1 MCAQRID
8 FPAIPMDTSAEA
20 SRVQIDLWRRMSPS
34 ERAHLASEMTRAVEE
49 LCMAGIRMRHPQ
61 ASERECFLRL
71 ALIKL
76 GPELTRKAYPEAV
89 PLLGLRP

>member
-20 SRVQIDLWRRMSPS
+20 SRVQIDLLRRMSPS
-34 ERAHLASEMTRAVEE
+34 ERAHLASELTRAVED
-49 LCMAGIRMRHPQ
+49 LSLAGIRMRYPE

-76 GPELTRKAYPEAV
+76 GPELTSKVYPEAV
-89 PLLGLRP
+89 SLLGLRP